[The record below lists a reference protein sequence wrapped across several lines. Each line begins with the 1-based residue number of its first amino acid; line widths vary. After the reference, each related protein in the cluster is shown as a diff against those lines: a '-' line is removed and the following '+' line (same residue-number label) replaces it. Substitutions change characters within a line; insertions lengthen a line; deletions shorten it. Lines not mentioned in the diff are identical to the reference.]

1 MTRTFLPMEPLVE
14 FMAER
19 GGHVACLDR
28 AKVFGVERR
37 RLVDN
42 LKHARS
48 RGRKLT
54 VAKIDAWCIDVLGVM
69 PQDIYGEA
77 WWAA

>member
-1 MTRTFLPMEPLVE
+1 MTNKFLPLEPLVE
-14 FMAER
+14 FMNER
-19 GGHVACLDR
+19 GGHIACLDR
-28 AKVFGVERR
+28 AKVYGIERR

-42 LKHARS
+42 LKHARW
-48 RGRKLT
+48 RGRGLT
-54 VAKIDAWCIDVLGVM
+54 HEKIDTWCIDVLGVM

>member
-1 MTRTFLPMEPLVE
+1 MEPLVE
-14 FMAER
+14 FMDQR

-28 AKVFGVERR
+28 AKVTGIERR

-42 LKHARS
+42 LKHAR
-48 RGRKLT
+48 RRKQGLT
-54 VAKIDAWCIDVLGVM
+54 VAKIDDWCIDVLGVM